1 MKHNQV
7 LWSMLAFLFYQV
19 INLFRL
25 RPQVLGC
32 CFQCWFSLQSFC
44 SALRA
49 CLTRTELCGPSETRE
64 GVCPAAHSQ
73 RCSAGSLG
81 SGDSVNKESRWGK
94 AGELQNMYSIIPY
107 LWKKQCI
114 CTSKCLE
121 KKVWFPLR
129 RDVEYWWGGGVER
142 NFLLYTFELGL
153 LWWLSGKESAASV
166 GDLGLIPGSGRSLE
180 KEMETHS
187 SILAWEIIWTE
198 EPGGLQCMGSQRVE
212 CN

>member
-107 LWKKQCI
+107 LWKKKNSVYVPPSAWKKGLVS
-114 CTSKCLE
+114 SK
-121 KKVWFPLR
+121 KGR
-129 RDVEYWWGGGVER
+129 RILVRGWCWKEL
-142 NFLLYTFELGL
+142 FTLYF
-153 LWWLSGKESAASV
+153 WVRASLV
-166 GDLGLIPGSGRSLE
+166 
-180 KEMETHS
+180 
-187 SILAWEIIWTE
+187 A
-198 EPGGLQCMGSQRVE
+198 QR
-212 CN
+212 